1 MMKISPKTLLVHL
14 LFVVLLTVISYTFA
28 YFFYPGLSLN
38 DILLPSLVFAF
49 ISLIVLVV
57 FETSKPKEKDS
68 RSLLTMVAMGLKFF
82 LSMVFALVYFAV
94 LKKTSTEYVI
104 LFFLLYLA
112 FTIYLIFVII
122 KVLKIK
128 SLKQG

>member
-1 MMKISPKTLLVHL
+1 MMKLSSKTLLVHA
-14 LFVVLLTVISYTFA
+14 LFVIMLTVISYAFA
-28 YFFYPGLSLN
+28 YFFYPRLSLN

-49 ISLIVLVV
+49 ISIIVLVV
-57 FETSKPKEKDS
+57 FETGQSKEKDS
-68 RSLLTMVAMGLKFF
+68 RSLFTMAAMGLKFF

-94 LKKTSTEYVI
+94 LKKTSTEYII

-112 FTIYLIFVII
+112 FTIYLIVIII